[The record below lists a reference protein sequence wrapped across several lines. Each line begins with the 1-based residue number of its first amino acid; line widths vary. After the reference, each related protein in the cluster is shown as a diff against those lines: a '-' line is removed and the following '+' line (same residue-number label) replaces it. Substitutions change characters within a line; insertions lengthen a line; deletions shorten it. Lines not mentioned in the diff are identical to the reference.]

1 MASRLT
7 NTSAKYGLQSQKDS
21 SSIQPIKPR
30 DQTVLRSL
38 QVMEWRGR
46 PEAIRMD
53 NGPEYVS
60 HTLVSWAE
68 KQGITLIYTQPGN
81 PQQNAYI
88 ERYNR
93 TVRQEWLEQ
102 YLFESIQDVQEVA
115 TQWLWTYNH
124 DRPNMGNSGLT
135 PAQKLKTDA

>member
-1 MASRLT
+1 MKQPAQHREL
-7 NTSAKYGLQSQKDS
+7 AAQAVAHHRV
-21 SSIQPIKPR
+21 SIALACR
-30 DQTVLRSL
+30 VVRCLE

-46 PEAIRMD
+46 PGAIRMD

-68 KQGITLIYTQPGN
+68 KQGITLIYTQPGH

-102 YLFESIQDVQEVA
+102 SLFESIQDVQEVA
-115 TQWLWTYNH
+115 TQWLWTYNN
-124 DRPNMGNSGLT
+124 DRPNMGNGEFT
-135 PAQKLKTDA
+135 PAQKLKEAA